1 LQTCKLFYR
10 RIRKARRDNKGA
22 THTGFLGAKT
32 LLREDYSMGC
42 HRVMHRHR
50 SPKSKCALQCVDLCY
65 TTFMR
70 RSIFRIGEMSA
81 TEKIFFVVSFAG
93 MFLAFIFDF
102 AGFLEKKLSRIF
114 FSLFLGVFVINWLVI
129 LLRHRRKN

>member
-1 LQTCKLFYR
+1 
-10 RIRKARRDNKGA
+10 
-22 THTGFLGAKT
+22 
-32 LLREDYSMGC
+32 
-42 HRVMHRHR
+42 
-50 SPKSKCALQCVDLCY
+50 
-65 TTFMR
+65 MR